1 MKLLIANKKNAAV
14 FVSIFN
20 HLTKFSDSLNI
31 VFNTDNMYIQGMDS
45 SHVSMFEIRIFS
57 DWFESYKCEKSMTIG
72 VPTGILYKV
81 LNAGDENQLLFLE
94 YEEDSDKLGI
104 NFKNL
109 KADQKYFPKE
119 FEIPL
124 IDLETDMLHVP
135 ECDYDMVAKLPIKS
149 LSTIVDQLC
158 IFGDNMTVEIN
169 DSPKMNFS
177 SDGHEGNMCVNM
189 VDDGKEFTDEFSVT
203 CDVDIKLQYS
213 LKYLQMFTSFSKVN
227 KDVTIKM
234 SEGTPFE
241 MYYHMEN
248 SENSFVRFFLAPKVD
263 D

>member
-124 IDLETDMLHVP
+124 TYVGTKFQRSVWAALSEIPYGQTVSYSEIAEEIGNAHGVRAVASAISRNPISVVIPCHRVISKNGCISGYAGGIERKLILLKLEKG
-135 ECDYDMVAKLPIKS
+135 C
-149 LSTIVDQLC
+149 
-158 IFGDNMTVEIN
+158 
-169 DSPKMNFS
+169 
-177 SDGHEGNMCVNM
+177 
-189 VDDGKEFTDEFSVT
+189 
-203 CDVDIKLQYS
+203 
-213 LKYLQMFTSFSKVN
+213 
-227 KDVTIKM
+227 
-234 SEGTPFE
+234 
-241 MYYHMEN
+241 
-248 SENSFVRFFLAPKVD
+248 
-263 D
+263 